1 MELKITDLK
10 KTYGNVKALKGINYT
25 FTPGVYGIL
34 GANGAGKSTMIN
46 LITDNVSRDKNG
58 GSIMYSDGEDNT
70 VSKELVDILKLGAKF
85 RGVVGYMPQQQGFY
99 EEFSPKAF
107 LKYMAEIKG
116 VKSVKSVDEA
126 GNVTIKKV
134 NQQIDELLE
143 VVNLTSVA
151 YKKIGG
157 FSGGMKQRVLLA
169 QALLGDPKILILD
182 EPTAGLDPK
191 ERIGIRNYIAEL
203 SRDKIILFATH
214 VVSDIECI
222 ADKVLLLKDGEI
234 IATGTSSQLIEN
246 MQGKVGEVVCTLSD
260 VADLQGKYHI
270 GNIRQ
275 RKNGMV
281 LRLVGDEL
289 PEEAVRVDNDIDLE
303 DIINSNKRGR
313 RLYDYN
319 FFPRFYINR

>member
-25 FTPGVYGIL
+25 YGIL

-234 IATGTSSQLIEN
+234 IATGTPSQLIEN

-303 DIINSNKRGR
+303 DVY
-313 RLYDYN
+313 LYY
-319 FFPRFYINR
+319 FE

>member
-58 GSIMYSDGEDNT
+58 GSIMYSVGEDNT

-303 DIINSNKRGR
+303 DVY
-313 RLYDYN
+313 LYY
-319 FFPRFYINR
+319 FE

>member
-1 MELKITDLK
+1 MKLEIRNLK
-10 KTYGNVKALKGINYT
+10 KTYGTVQALKGISYT

-46 LITDNVSRDKNG
+46 LITDNVSRDKVNG
-58 GSIMYSDGEDNT
+58 GSILYDENNDET
-70 VSKELVDILKLGAKF
+70 DILKLGKLF
-85 RGVVGYMPQQQGFY
+85 RAQVGYMPQQQGFY
-99 EEFSPKAF
+99 EDFSPKAF

-116 VKSVKSVDEA
+116 VKKLKTVDEN
-126 GNVTIKKV
+126 GNEIVKTV

-143 VVNLTSVA
+143 VVNLTNVA

-191 ERIGIRNYIAEL
+191 ERISIRNYIAEL
-203 SRDKIILFATH
+203 SKDKIILFATH

-222 ADKVLLLKDGEI
+222 ADKVLLLKNGEI
-234 IATGTSSQLIEN
+234 IATGTPVELIES
-246 MQGKVGEVVCTLSD
+246 MAGKVGEITCTLD
-260 VADLQGKYHI
+260 EVGELQKEYKI

-275 RKNGMV
+275 RKNGLA
-281 LRLVGDEL
+281 LRVVGDKL
-289 PEEAVRVDNDIDLE
+289 PEEAVKVEDNIDLE
-303 DIINSNKRGR
+303 DVY
-313 RLYDYN
+313 LYY
-319 FFPRFYINR
+319 FE

>member
-234 IATGTSSQLIEN
+234 IATGTPSQLIEN
-246 MQGKVGEVVCTLSD
+246 MQGKGGEVVCTLSD

-270 GNIRQ
+270 GNTRQ

-303 DIINSNKRGR
+303 DVY
-313 RLYDYN
+313 LYY
-319 FFPRFYINR
+319 FE